1 MRDVYKELKEL
12 DYFAYIDTIQK
23 ADAIANSCFKQNIST
38 KEGRDGAYEIEQSL
52 VKMKLLELRTNNV
65 VERSEQLKAE
75 DKDLPFADYLEKWYE
90 LPRYEKVYDR
100 KDGKG
105 TDTEDEVIKNYRR
118 AFRL

>member
-1 MRDVYKELKEL
+1 MNAREKL
-12 DYFAYIDTIQK
+12 DEFAEMTGMNKNQLIGWSVT
-23 ADAIANSCFKQNIST
+23 ADFA
-38 KEGRDGAYEIEQSL
+38 EWYVEQ
-52 VKMKLLELRTNNV
+52 VKNCSIPAV
-65 VERSEQLKAE
+65 VGRSEQLKAE

>member
-1 MRDVYKELKEL
+1 MKDEIIILIRKW
-12 DYFAYIDTIQK
+12 
-23 ADAIANSCFKQNIST
+23 FKSKTGTDLIHDPSLVSLVN
-38 KEGRDGAYEIEQSL
+38 EIEA
-52 VKMKLLELRTNNV
+52 LRIHDIVGRN
-65 VERSEQLKAE
+65 EQLKAE

-105 TDTEDEVIKNYRR
+105 TETEDEVIKNYRR

>member
-1 MRDVYKELKEL
+1 MT
-12 DYFAYIDTIQK
+12 ID
-23 ADAIANSCFKQNIST
+23 NLISWLQEAEDNNT
-38 KEGRDGAYEIEQSL
+38 WLVSTQSVKRHLEKIKKTEQL
-52 VKMKLLELRTNNV
+52 TLPV
-65 VERSEQLKAE
+65 VVGRSEQLKAE

>member
-1 MRDVYKELKEL
+1 MRYTFEEEFRLDHPETVGEPDIHFDLENYKDWLEAQLIE
-12 DYFAYIDTIQK
+12 AR
-23 ADAIANSCFKQNIST
+23 KQLTS
-38 KEGRDGAYEIEQSL
+38 Y
-52 VKMKLLELRTNNV
+52 NV
-65 VERSEQLKAE
+65 VGRIEQLKAE

-105 TDTEDEVIKNYRR
+105 TDTENEVIKNYRR

>member
-1 MRDVYKELKEL
+1 LNEFDKKYRENRINALE
-12 DYFAYIDTIQK
+12 
-23 ADAIANSCFKQNIST
+23 
-38 KEGRDGAYEIEQSL
+38 
-52 VKMKLLELRTNNV
+52 KLLTEQLRIHDV
-65 VERSEQLKAE
+65 VGRSAQLKAE
-75 DKDLPFADYLEKWYE
+75 DKVLPFADYLEKWYE